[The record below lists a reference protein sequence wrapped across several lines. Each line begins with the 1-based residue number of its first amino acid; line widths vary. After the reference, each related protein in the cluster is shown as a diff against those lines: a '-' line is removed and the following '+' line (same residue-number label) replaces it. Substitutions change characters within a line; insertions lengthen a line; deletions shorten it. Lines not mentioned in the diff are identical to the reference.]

1 MLKLFFMRINYLLFV
16 LFLAFAC
23 QPAGKA
29 PQAES
34 LNDGRQKSGGDFLL
48 IPGERMGPLYAAHSM
63 ENDLVQT
70 FGSQNVKRQE
80 IYLGE
85 GATAPGFL
93 IFADTRNQV
102 EVYYDTSV
110 VKDRP
115 AFLRISEEGTD
126 WKSPEGITIG
136 TTLEE
141 LVKINGKPITFF
153 GFGWDYGGAV
163 SNWNNGKI
171 NAGLMLILND
181 TRSNTPEGLL
191 GDKEILSTAPGVDL
205 KRIKVQTINVRL

>member
-1 MLKLFFMRINYLLFV
+1 MKIFHF
-16 LFLAFAC
+16 LFLLALSFVFAC
-23 QPAGKA
+23 QPSGKT
-29 PQAES
+29 PQAEA
-34 LNDGRQKSGGDFLL
+34 LKDGRQKAGGDFLL
-48 IPGERMGPLYAAHSM
+48 IPGERIGPLYAAHSM

-70 FGSQNVKRQE
+70 FGAHNVKRQE

-85 GATAPGFL
+85 GATAPGFV

-102 EVYYDTSV
+102 EVYYDTSI

-115 AFLRISEEGTD
+115 AFLRISGEHTD

-141 LVKINGKPITFF
+141 LVKINGKPVTFW

-163 SNWNNGKI
+163 SNWNAGKI
-171 NAGLMLILND
+171 NAGLMLVLND
-181 TRSNTPEGLL
+181 TRSNTPEELL

-205 KRIKVQTINVRL
+205 KRIKVVTINVRL